1 MFLPSQKLYRFLIL
15 LLMPSMSSALPD
27 DRQQPIKI
35 DSDKFVQKTL
45 KSGGE
50 KIEYIGNVLVVQGT
64 LQITGER
71 VTVFRKDHS
80 ITKIVAAGDPAQF
93 QQRPTLDK
101 DLIRAQANNIQYI
114 LKNDAL
120 LLAGDAT
127 IFQQGSIISSDKIDY
142 NIAAESVAAS
152 SSDEESSRVKMVLE
166 PGGTARP
173 KDSDEKE
180 ASIEPTPNITN
191 PRREEP

>member
-1 MFLPSQKLYRFLIL
+1 MFLPSQKLYRLLIL
-15 LLMPSMSSALPD
+15 LLMPNMLSALPD

-71 VTVFRKDHS
+71 VTVFRKDSS
-80 ITKIVAAGDPAQF
+80 ITKIVATGNPAQF
-93 QQRPTLDK
+93 QQQPTLDK
-101 DLIRAQANNIQYI
+101 DPIRALANNIQYI

-120 LLAGDAT
+120 LLAGNAK
-127 IFQQGSIISSDKIDY
+127 IFQQGSVISSDKINY

-152 SSDEESSRVKMVLE
+152 SSDSESSRVKMVLE
-166 PGGTARP
+166 PGGAEIP
-173 KDSDEKE
+173 KNSYEKE
-180 ASIEPTPNITN
+180 LGTKPDQNITN
-191 PRREEP
+191 PAAEEQ